1 MIRVAEA
8 RDAPA
13 IAAIYRPMVVDTAIS
28 FELVPPDAEEMRAR
42 IQKVL
47 GTHPW
52 LVHDHDGQVTG
63 YAYACELRTRAA
75 YRWSTE
81 TSVYVDA
88 SSRGKGIGRSLY
100 VALLAV
106 LARQG
111 FVGVFAGIT
120 LPNPASV
127 RLHESLGFV
136 PASTLPRVGFKL
148 GAWHDVGFWR
158 RQLLDET
165 LEPAEPTAFASLNPS
180 EVASILDLAASR

>member
-8 RDAPA
+8 RDASA
-13 IAAIYRPMVVDTAIS
+13 LAEIYRPMVVDTVVS
-28 FELVPPDAEEMRAR
+28 FELDPPDANEMRAR
-42 IQKVL
+42 LDKTL
-47 GTHPW
+47 PTHPW
-52 LVHDHDGQVTG
+52 LVHERNGRITG
-63 YAYACELRTRAA
+63 YAYAQVLRTRPA

-88 SSRGKGIGRSLY
+88 SQHGHGIGRSLY

-106 LARQG
+106 LACQG
-111 FVGVFAGIT
+111 FVAVFGGIT

-127 RLHESLGFV
+127 RLHESLGFRPV
-136 PASTLPRVGFKL
+136 GTFPHVGFKF

-165 LEPAEPTAFASLNPS
+165 LDPAEPVEFSDLNPS
-180 EVASILDLAASR
+180 AVASILELHHSG